1 MNALPSTA
9 EAFDN
14 LVVGVRARVIFEK
27 LAAHGMHVQT
37 EEQAQAVMDTIDG
50 LRAIREQNAIKQA
63 SHDPFARV
71 RDSLQTTLAK
81 QGLPFAAKQ
90 AEDANLRYQQHA
102 ASVFASDPT
111 IFNSVLA
118 VKAAE
123 AEEIRAANAARS

>member
-27 LAAHGMHVQT
+27 LAAAGMHVQT
-37 EEQAQAVMDTIDG
+37 EEQAQSVMDTIDG
-50 LRAIREQNAIKQA
+50 LRAIRQQNIVKQA
-63 SHDPFARV
+63 SYDPFARV
-71 RDSLQTTLAK
+71 RDSMQTTLAR
-81 QGLPFAAKQ
+81 QGLAAGTKQ
-90 AEDANLRYQQHA
+90 AEDANLRYHQHTA
-102 ASVFASDPT
+102 AVFASDPT

-123 AEEIRAANAARS
+123 AEEIRAANAARA